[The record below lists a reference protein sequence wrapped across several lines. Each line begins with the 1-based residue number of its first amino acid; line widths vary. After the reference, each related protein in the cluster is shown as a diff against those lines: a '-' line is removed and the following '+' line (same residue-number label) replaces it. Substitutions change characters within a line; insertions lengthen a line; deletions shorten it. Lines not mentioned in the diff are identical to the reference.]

1 MTGYRFTEHI
11 KGYALG
17 ATLQPWRPQFTT
29 IISWVPEGSRV
40 LDIGC
45 GDGVLG
51 VKLIREKNC
60 RVWGFDL
67 DPTGVAEAKRK
78 GVHAVTHDANMS
90 FPYKARQFDIVIC
103 NELLEFVSDPNLVV
117 SEALRVSKKTVI
129 MEFPNFGFWLYRLE
143 LLLGRFPRLALY
155 GHRWWNTRQ
164 IKFFSYHDFL
174 SLPVMKKAYVSRI
187 AGIDWRNRR
196 VSWFASRFP
205 NFFARSVLIILEKNT
220 RL

>member
-1 MTGYRFTEHI
+1 MTGYRFTEHT

-17 ATLQPWRPQFTT
+17 ATLQPWRPQFTAIT
-29 IISWVPEGSRV
+29 AWVPEGSRV

-51 VKLIREKNC
+51 AKLLREKNC

-78 GVHAVTHDANMS
+78 GVRAVIHDTS
-90 FPYKARQFDIVIC
+90 LPFPYKAGRFDVAIC
-103 NELLEFVSDPNLVV
+103 NELLEFVTDPNLVV

-129 MEFPNFGFWLYRLE
+129 MEFPNVGFWLYRLE
-143 LLLGRFPRLALY
+143 LVFGRFPRLALY
-155 GHRWWNTRQ
+155 GHRWWNTGQ
-164 IKFFSYHDFL
+164 IKFFSYADFL
-174 SLPVMKKAYVSRI
+174 TLPVLKKTTIRRV
-187 AGIDWRNRR
+187 AGIDWKNRR
-196 VSWFASRFP
+196 VSRLASRFP
-205 NFFARSVLIILEKNT
+205 NMFARSVLVMLEKNT